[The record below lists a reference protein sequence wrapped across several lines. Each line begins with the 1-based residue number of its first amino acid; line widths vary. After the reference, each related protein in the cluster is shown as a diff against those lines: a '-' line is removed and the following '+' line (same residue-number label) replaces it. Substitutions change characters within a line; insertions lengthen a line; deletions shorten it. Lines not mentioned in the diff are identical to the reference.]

1 MEFKA
6 LLYII
11 IFFSGKTIFD
21 KPLIIIYKNENEFD
35 YMLISKY
42 EIVINENNET
52 ILRRKI

>member
-1 MEFKA
+1 MA
-6 LLYII
+6 LLYI

-21 KPLIIIYKNENEFD
+21 KSLNIIYKNENEFH
-35 YMLISKY
+35 YILISKN